1 MSVILNNKGN
11 HMVNYKTIL
20 WTLLLLIFSGASY
33 ADKKAENYANT
44 IKIFKDSPVGAEFF
58 KTAYGYAV
66 FPTVGKGGV
75 GIGGAFGE
83 GRVYKKDTVTG
94 TVSLAQLTIGL
105 QLGGQAFSQIVFLKD
120 ERAYKEFTGGSFEF
134 DAQAS
139 AIAITAGAQA
149 QAGTSGKTAGA
160 SAGVATGKEAA
171 KYTKGMGILVRGKG
185 GLMYEVSL
193 GGQKFTFKPL

>member
-1 MSVILNNKGN
+1 MSVYLNYKGN
-11 HMVNYKTIL
+11 HMVNYKTTL
-20 WTLLLLIFSGASY
+20 WTLLLLFFTCTSY
-33 ADKKAENYANT
+33 ADKKAEGYTNT

-66 FPTVGKGGV
+66 FPTVGKGGI
-75 GIGGAFGE
+75 GIGGAHGN
-83 GRVYKKDTVTG
+83 GQVYKKDKVTG
-94 TVSLAQLTIGL
+94 MVTLAQIIIGF
-105 QLGGQAFSQIVFLKD
+105 QLGGQVYSQIIYFAD
-120 ERAYKEFTGGSFEF
+120 ERSYKEFTSGSFEF

-149 QAGTSGKTAGA
+149 KTGTGGDTAGA

-171 KYTKGMGILVRGKG
+171 KYRKGMAILIRGKG
-185 GLMYEVSL
+185 GLMYEASL